1 MKKWLTTSGCTIY
14 HITQGTS
21 NSYLVL
27 DGDDSVLVD
36 TGYMRSRDTLRE
48 KLDDLLGGRDLS
60 WLVLTHTHY
69 DHAENAAMVKKH
81 YNARIVVHKD
91 GAEHLKQGC
100 SPIPC
105 GTNLITRLLVGVG
118 RKINRISR
126 YESANPD
133 ILVDDNYHLTPHSY
147 LLHTPGHTEGS
158 MSLIV
163 DGEVALVGDAMFG
176 VFSWSIF
183 PPFANDVPTM
193 KKSWDKLIKTGCA
206 IFLPGH
212 GTPNSRELVIKQC
225 EKYEGTV

>member
-1 MKKWLTTSGCTIY
+1 MKKWLTTGGCTVY
-14 HITQGTS
+14 QITHGRS

-27 DGDDSVLVD
+27 YGDDSVLVD
-36 TGYMRSRDTLRE
+36 TGPQGSRKDLME
-48 KLDDLLGGRDLS
+48 KLDYLLGGEDLS

-69 DHAENAAMVKKH
+69 DHAENAAMIKKH

-91 GAEHLKQGC
+91 EAEHLKQGC

-105 GTNLITRLLVGVG
+105 GTNFITRLLVGVG
-118 RKINRISR
+118 RKINRLSQ

-133 ILVDDNYHLTPHSY
+133 LLVNDKYQLTPNSQ

-163 DGEVALVGDAMFG
+163 DDELALVGDAMFG

-183 PPFANDVPTM
+183 PPFADDVPTM
-193 KKSWDKLIKTGCA
+193 INSWDKLIKTGCETY
-206 IFLPGH
+206 LPGH
-212 GTPNSRELVIKQC
+212 GTENSKKLLIKQY
-225 EKYEGTV
+225 EKHKIY